1 MGYHKKKPSNRK
13 NSWVMLAETSG
24 YTPLPGETTL
34 YQSPP
39 RTTLSLQS
47 PSSNTPAEAYSL
59 QCKSG
64 VIYLTNRRVCS
75 PSPSL
80 SLSDKSP
87 SCCAG
92 RPRKKKNAD
101 SEEQQII
108 YLPVSP
114 TPTFTSF
121 AVPILN
127 VTDSRVTAPWFGAN
141 KWEAAITPVFNG
153 GIPASHSALELVMEF
168 KEGGAFDFATTFE
181 RLRERL
187 RQAVDVAAAAG
198 DGVEGDGRGA
208 GPLSGVN
215 LASVH
220 LEDLPAYEERGAH
233 VRVPDNLPT
242 PPLGRGSVGTQGTGS
257 TANRS
262 SPPLG
267 SPRQEGFRAPP
278 SEPPPGYEEV
288 QRGSVADEL
297 ERRLRGSV

>member
-1 MGYHKKKPSNRK
+1 MSVN
-13 NSWVMLAETSG
+13 WVMLAEGSG

-47 PSSNTPAEAYSL
+47 PSRNAPAEAYSL

-64 VIYLTNRRVCS
+64 VIYLTNRR
-75 PSPSL
+75 
-80 SLSDKSP
+80 
-87 SCCAG
+87 
-92 RPRKKKNAD
+92 
-101 SEEQQII
+101 II

-114 TPTFTSF
+114 TPAFTSF

-127 VTDSRVTAPWFGAN
+127 VSDSRVTAPWFGAN
-141 KWEAAITPVFNG
+141 KWEAAITPVYNG
-153 GIPASHSALELVMEF
+153 GIPPSHSALELTMEF

-187 RQAVDVAAAAG
+187 RHAVDVAASVGSAG
-198 DGVEGDGRGA
+198 DGVEGDARGGGA
-208 GPLSGVN
+208 
-215 LASVH
+215 LAAVDLANMH
-220 LEDLPAYEERGAH
+220 LEDLPAYEESGAS
-233 VRVPDNLPT
+233 VRVPDNLPS
-242 PPLGRGSVGTQGTGS
+242 PPLGRGSVGTQGTDS
-257 TANRS
+257 TANTS
-262 SPPLG
+262 SPMG
-267 SPRQEGFRAPP
+267 SPRLEGFQGPP